1 MMLNISAIIIAS
13 GKSERFGSD
22 KLMYKVNSK
31 PIIYYVINNVI
42 KAKFTERLIILRNT
56 DLKEYAEN
64 QGLNTV
70 WNQYYENGMSESIIL
85 GIKNI
90 SDSSDAAM
98 IIPGDIPMMTSDN
111 LNSLI
116 NHFIESRKEIVGFLL
131 NGIPVSPV
139 IFSRKY
145 FNELLQLKGDHGGK
159 PVIMKH
165 MDDFTG
171 IEVSDNSHMDI
182 DTIRDADEFKKIIN
196 KS

>member
-98 IIPGDIPMMTSDN
+98 IIPGDMPMMTSDN

>member
-98 IIPGDIPMMTSDN
+98 IIPGDMPMMTSDN

-171 IEVSDNSHMDI
+171 IEVSDNSNMDI

>member
-98 IIPGDIPMMTSDN
+98 IIPGDMPMMTSDN

-145 FNELLQLKGDHGGK
+145 FNELLQLKGDRGGK

>member
-1 MMLNISAIIIAS
+1 MLNISAIIIAS

-98 IIPGDIPMMTSDN
+98 IIPGDMPMMTSDN